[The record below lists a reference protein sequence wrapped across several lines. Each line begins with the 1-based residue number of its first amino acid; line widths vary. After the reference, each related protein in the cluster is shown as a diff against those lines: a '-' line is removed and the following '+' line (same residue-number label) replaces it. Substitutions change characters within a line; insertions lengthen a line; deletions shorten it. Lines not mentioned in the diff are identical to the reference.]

1 VPSSRRIRD
10 RRVHAAR
17 RLARGFGALLLG
29 YYDQDGKLIYAGRV
43 GTGFNHR
50 TLAEL
55 RARLE
60 PLRQA
65 ESPFARKKGG
75 PTRKSLWVRPE
86 LVAQVKFTQWTQD
99 GSVRHPSFQGLREDK
114 PARAVGRE
122 KTVPVRKTAR
132 KARTQG

>member
-43 GTGFNHR
+43 GTGFNQR

-65 ESPFARKKGG
+65 ESP
-75 PTRKSLWVRPE
+75 SW
-86 LVAQVKFTQWTQD
+86 
-99 GSVRHPSFQGLREDK
+99 PSSS
-114 PARAVGRE
+114 
-122 KTVPVRKTAR
+122 
-132 KARTQG
+132 